1 MEARRISK
9 AKLIVVCLSLVAVI
23 AAMALLSQAGMIVPD
38 TAPAITGEAASYPVS
53 ADGYTHGSNIGRAT
67 SGNSINSASALVSA
81 IQNNTTVQLS
91 DNIELTASNVQSIWN
106 STYSGTI
113 YGNGYTV
120 TVSFPSTN
128 NAISVTASTHLSAYG
143 GLCGTLTGKIY
154 DLNFYH
160 TGRQLNV
167 RMTDHYG
174 GFAGGLVGSVQG
186 GTIENVKVTLS
197 NGTGGRVGCVKESS
211 VGTNYFVAAGAL
223 AGRIHS
229 GTVRN
234 VTIVNNAWIEAG
246 VVSGTGGTGVSNKTP
261 GHVGNVA
268 GIIGPVQDESW
279 SGSFTL
285 DNIVVEGTVS
295 SARLVGQY
303 AANIGTLTTST
314 SVTVTNFFNKFK
326 NTFDSENNGSSVTFA
341 VNCDSPT
348 LSITNM
354 YQASGYT
361 GVGASTAGN
370 SVTITNTVT
379 VPDNLGYTVGFDPKA
394 TNIASSLV
402 VVKSGITGGE
412 NYTATIANVKS
423 TPFVYS
429 NNYAFSSDGGTVI
442 FRNLSTTASDWNRGG
457 NFACTIE
464 ITKKPVVVTPIPAVN
479 KWESSYVPSNYSPS
493 GEAVSDESGLYTAIS
508 NNSDCYLTDD
518 INITGFNY
526 TKEYSGILDGCGHTI
541 YITAGNSNSTKTV
554 GGLFGT
560 LIGTVKNLR
569 VVLYV
574 DYTRTATSDKLG
586 TGIIAGNLNGGTV
599 DNVYVYIPDG
609 VTFGATGSQEGYVG
623 AVAGVA
629 EGAAYEIKNT
639 TVDIDGTIQL
649 NGSYVYLAGFVGK
662 TAVGS
667 ASENDPF
674 LMQSNILRG
683 SGTYNSTASNSSE
696 PIYIAATTVM
706 FPTGTTMP
714 KIKIDG
720 FINDFQGDVS
730 ATAYSMYGILTKND
744 YSGNFRNDGSKYDI
758 SNIYDYDTPLADS
771 DKKETGNTFI
781 NLSEIRSTIS
791 TTVESSTIKVTPYFP
806 AGDTDNLVLVAGDGK
821 ATVPDLEY
829 NDCKI
834 VADGNYKVVTIP
846 KTAITAK
853 STVTLTEALDN
864 AEKIE
869 DLNQWEHGYVATP
882 ITEDN
887 IPEGYVG
894 VSSAS
899 GLKTAIDNN
908 SKSKIV
914 LTEDIR
920 NFRGFTHTEEYSGI
934 LDGNGHTVYI
944 VASGNAAGPIGGL
957 VKTLGTNGVIK
968 NLRVVI
974 AGNINLSIERVGGI
988 AGALSGG
995 TLSNVNVVISQG
1007 SRLECDGVLGGIAS
1021 TYSSGTVEKV
1031 TVENNGALY
1040 AYSTYTFVGGF
1051 FGKITAGIT
1060 LTDVIFRGT
1069 GSIGGQANNSF
1080 NQNVNMAAIGVV
1092 TTNGITIE
1100 VNGFINAFS
1109 GKVYADQSNNGY
1121 QYYAYGP
1128 FCANF
1133 ARNAST
1139 VKVVANG
1146 GVEDCTTVYNMEG
1159 ATIVSQNRN
1168 TSYQGDCAIEI
1179 SIAATLSS
1187 TVEDESTP
1195 VAAYFPASDKE
1206 GKLYLVAGDGTT
1218 PAGVVVYGTTPSTA
1232 AGDNREY
1239 SLITIVKTTITAGA
1253 TVTLTRPRVSA
1264 PTISGNDSKTYN
1276 GEGQEFTI
1284 NTLTAPGGITLGASD
1299 YTLAFAVVADTGALL
1314 DGNGKPLNAGT
1325 YTLTVTLNG
1334 YLFESGLNTAT
1345 LTVYITKLAINATIE
1360 TASKV
1365 YGEAKDPELKFSA
1378 TGFVGADK
1386 KDALA
1391 VTLTRAEG
1399 DTVGSYAITGESD
1412 SVNYTVTFTNDGA
1425 ELFTITKRPILIT
1438 PDEGQGHVY
1447 GESGTTIL
1455 TYSVSFNDAS
1465 LTGDAIVGNDV
1476 LSGKLGREE
1485 GSNAGSYA
1493 INLDTLT
1500 SDNNANYNITLASAT
1515 VYYVI
1520 SPRPLHYTIS
1530 AIGMDNGTGGYSLE
1544 YGAFNATANLAAS
1557 IVSGEGY
1564 YAVVADE
1571 RVTVTPKLPDGGVKN
1586 VGTYTINAIDAAYEN
1601 TLQTN
1606 YEITLDNTVSFEI
1619 VAKAVT
1625 VTITSASKVYG
1636 EGDPAF
1642 KWSHTELA

>member
-1 MEARRISK
+1 MEARRISR
-9 AKLIVVCLSLVAVI
+9 AKLIVVCMSLVAVI

-53 ADGYTHGSNIGRAT
+53 ADGYTHGSNIGRET
-67 SGNSINSASALVSA
+67 SGKSINSASALVSA

-91 DNIELTASNVQSIWN
+91 GNIELTASNVQSIWN

-120 TVSFPSTN
+120 KASFPSTN
-128 NAISVTASTHLSAYG
+128 NDISVTASTHLSAYG

-160 TGRQLNV
+160 TGGQLNV

-197 NGTGGRVGCVKESS
+197 NDNGGRVGCVKESS

-268 GIIGPVQDESW
+268 GIIGPVQGESW

-394 TNIASSLV
+394 KNIASSLV

-442 FRNLSTTASDWNRGG
+442 FRNLSTTASDWNSGG
-457 NFACTIE
+457 NFACTI
-464 ITKKPVVVTPIPAVN
+464 KFNKVFKPLPAVN
-479 KWESSYVPSNYSPS
+479 KWESGYVSESYSPS
-493 GEAVSDESGLYTAIS
+493 GEPEDSESGLYDAIS
-508 NNSDCYLTDD
+508 NNRDCYLTSD
-518 INITGFNY
+518 INITGFR
-526 TKEYSGILDGCGHTI
+526 TLSYSGTLDGNGYTI
-541 YITAGNSNSTKTV
+541 YITAHNDNSTKTV

-560 LIGTVKNLR
+560 LTGTIKNVR
-569 VVLYV
+569 IVLYTS
-574 DYTRTATSDKLG
+574 YTRSVTTDKLA
-586 TGIIAGNLNGGTV
+586 TGLIAGSIAGGTV

-623 AVAGVA
+623 AVAGD
-629 EGAAYEIKNT
+629 GSGTPYTISNT

-649 NGSYVYLAGFVGK
+649 NGSYVYLAAFVGR
-662 TAVGS
+662 TGVGS
-667 ASENDPF
+667 SSDAKKFTLVN
-674 LMQSNILRG
+674 NIIRG
-683 SGTYNSTASNSSE
+683 GGHFHSTASNSTE

-720 FINDFQGDVS
+720 FINDFQGTVS

-744 YSGNFRNDGSKYDI
+744 YSGNIDNDGSKYDI
-758 SNIYDYDTPLADS
+758 SNIYDYDTPLAD
-771 DKKETGNTFI
+771 DDNKKGTGNTFI
-781 NLSEIRSTIS
+781 DLSKIRSTVS

-806 AGDTDNLVLVAGDGK
+806 ASDKEGRLYLVAGDGK

-829 NDCKI
+829 GDCKS
-834 VADGNYKVVTIP
+834 VADGKYKVVTIP

-853 STVTLTEALDN
+853 STVTLTEALAN
-864 AEKIE
+864 AKKIE
-869 DLNQWEHGYVATP
+869 DLNQWEHGYVADP

-894 VSSAS
+894 VSTAWK
-899 GLKTAIDNN
+899 LKTALN
-908 SKSKIV
+908 SNSNIV

-920 NFRGFTHTEEYSGI
+920 NFRGFTHTGTYSGI

-974 AGNINLSIERVGGI
+974 AGNINLSIEKVGGI

-1051 FGKITAGIT
+1051 FGQITAGIT
-1060 LTDVIFRGT
+1060 LTDVIFQGT
-1069 GSIGGQANNSF
+1069 GSLGGNATKGENLHLGALGVITSNN
-1080 NQNVNMAAIGVV
+1080 ITV
-1092 TTNGITIE
+1092 T
-1100 VNGFINAFS
+1100 VNGFINAYFGS
-1109 GKVYADQSNNGY
+1109 LDVDCT
-1121 QYYAYGP
+1121 YYAYGP
-1128 FCANF
+1128 LCLNLANKTS
-1133 ARNAST
+1133 N
-1139 VKVVANG
+1139 VAVNG
-1146 GVEDCTTVYNMEG
+1146 GTVYNIAG
-1159 ATIVSQNRN
+1159 AKITEENSDSYSNNRAIDF
-1168 TSYQGDCAIEI
+1168 TSK
-1179 SIAATLSS
+1179 ATLST
-1187 TVEDESTP
+1187 TVEGESTP
-1195 VAAYFPASDKE
+1195 VTPYFPASDKE
-1206 GKLYLVAGDGTT
+1206 SKLYLVAGDGTT
-1218 PAGVVVYGTTPSTA
+1218 PAGVVVYGTTPSTF
-1232 AGDNREY
+1232 AGDNDEY

-1264 PTISGNDSKTYN
+1264 PAVSGSDSKTYN
-1276 GEGQEFTI
+1276 GYGQDFTI
-1284 NTLTAPGGITLGASD
+1284 NALTATGGITLGASD
-1299 YTLAFAVVADTGALL
+1299 YALTYAVADTGALL
-1314 DGNGKPLNAGT
+1314 DGRPLNAGT
-1325 YTLTVTLNG
+1325 YTLTVTLKG

-1345 LTVYITKLAINATIE
+1345 LTVYIKKLAIDATID

-1365 YGEAKDPELKFSA
+1365 YGEADPALTFTFDEAELQYPDTA
-1378 TGFVGADK
+1378 
-1386 KDALA
+1386 DALA

-1399 DTVGSYAITGESD
+1399 DTVGSYAITGKSA
-1412 SVNYTVTFTNDGA
+1412 SVNYKVNFTNNGEA
-1425 ELFTITKRPILIT
+1425 LFTISKRPINVTISAVSK
-1438 PDEGQGHVY
+1438 VY
-1447 GESGTTIL
+1447 GVTTDPALTFTFDEAELQYSDTKDALGVTLKRVSG
-1455 TYSVSFNDAS
+1455 D
-1465 LTGDAIVGNDV
+1465 
-1476 LSGKLGREE
+1476 
-1485 GSNAGSYA
+1485 NAGSYA
-1493 INLDTLT
+1493 INGT
-1500 SDNNANYNITLASAT
+1500 SSSANYAVTFTN
-1515 VYYVI
+1515 
-1520 SPRPLHYTIS
+1520 
-1530 AIGMDNGTGGYSLE
+1530 
-1544 YGAFNATANLAAS
+1544 
-1557 IVSGEGY
+1557 SGEKLFTINKR
-1564 YAVVADE
+1564 E
-1571 RVTVTPKLPDGGVKN
+1571 ITVTLKHLERIRRVSCGSDGRYRAHACGRDPCSRISRARRSCGGGLLGFVLL
-1586 VGTYTINAIDAAYEN
+1586 GRN
-1601 TLQTN
+1601 TRRDGL
-1606 YEITLDNTVSFEI
+1606 
-1619 VAKAVT
+1619 
-1625 VTITSASKVYG
+1625 
-1636 EGDPAF
+1636 
-1642 KWSHTELA
+1642 